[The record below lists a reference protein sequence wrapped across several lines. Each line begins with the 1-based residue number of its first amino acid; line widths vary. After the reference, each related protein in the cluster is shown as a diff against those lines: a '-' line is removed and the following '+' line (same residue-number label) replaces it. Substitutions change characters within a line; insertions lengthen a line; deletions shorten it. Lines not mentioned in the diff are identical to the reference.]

1 MTMCLELMINGELR
15 NIKYIYYYYYL
26 SISIASLFF
35 LCFIETF
42 KAWPHQVPA
51 ILVNVWKDMIQL
63 VEEKHLTQILLQHL
77 IFALVNE
84 FSVADDDDN
93 KDANFIL
100 TAWI

>member
-1 MTMCLELMINGELR
+1 MSR
-15 NIKYIYYYYYL
+15 
-26 SISIASLFF
+26 SIALSFF
-35 LCFIETF
+35 LCFSETF

-84 FSVADDDDN
+84 FSAADDDDN
-93 KDANFIL
+93 KDAKLYSHCLYSAFSSVSQRKL
-100 TAWI
+100 